1 MTSTITTSDSD
12 RDSLSGSSKDLLE
25 EKRKVERKNRGIWTE
40 EGREEFARIFEE
52 GEGRENK
59 EARKRLGK
67 IETKRLEVTLER
79 IRREEIRRK
88 KKRGNGG
95 MKNIE
100 RGRRG

>member
-1 MTSTITTSDSD
+1 M
-12 RDSLSGSSKDLLE
+12 
-25 EKRKVERKNRGIWTE
+25 
-40 EGREEFARIFEE
+40 
-52 GEGRENK
+52 
-59 EARKRLGK
+59 GK
-67 IETKRLEVTLER
+67 IEKKRLEVTLER